1 MQTEKKIRWRWG
13 VIAALAITLLSLFPQ
28 CFFWWERGQ
37 HWNGGQVFFYT
48 DEPAY
53 AAYVNCLIQGRPR
66 RNDPYTGRDEN
77 EGDQLSESIFSIQF
91 LPAYLVALAAR
102 VFGLTTASAFI
113 FLTPIVAFLT
123 SLAVFRFL
131 AAVTEEDQ
139 TAAAFVPVVLC
150 LGILLS
156 GNGVICAFLG
166 RQTTFVYLPFLRRY
180 TPAVAFPCFLLFFL
194 FVWRAFTDK
203 FLRKRLL
210 NALGAGLAFTVC
222 VYSYF
227 FFWTAAVS
235 WLLLLVLLWLL
246 ARPAERRTISVP
258 FLVIAALAAAATVPY
273 AVLLTKRSPT
283 MDTVQVLVRTRAPDL
298 WRSIEVIALLIVLA
312 LVVVLKRGKLSWRDP
327 RILITAAFA
336 LLPFILFNQQVVTG
350 RSLQPMH
357 YEQFV
362 ASYTTLIALALTMV
376 WLWRIRDPN
385 RHLHLPSLLLLVIG
399 GLSFVWGMGET
410 WIATR
415 RFTQANVNRDDAR
428 PAALRLRTLATTDSP
443 DQIKSKVVFAP
454 DFARGDTLPME
465 APQPML
471 WAPHMFVFPGVTSAE
486 NKERFFQF
494 LYYSGVDAKS
504 FASVYQNQGFAQ
516 YAIFGWERANPNLTA
531 DYRPITAAELAQVA
545 QNYER
550 YVSTFDVAKA
560 TQPML
565 GYLLIKDDQKIDLTN
580 LDRWYQRDQ
589 GERVGRFVIY
599 RLTLRQN

>member
-1 MQTEKKIRWRWG
+1 
-13 VIAALAITLLSLFPQ
+13 
-28 CFFWWERGQ
+28 
-37 HWNGGQVFFYT
+37 
-48 DEPAY
+48 
-53 AAYVNCLIQGRPR
+53 
-66 RNDPYTGRDEN
+66 
-77 EGDQLSESIFSIQF
+77 
-91 LPAYLVALAAR
+91 
-102 VFGLTTASAFI
+102 
-113 FLTPIVAFLT
+113 
-123 SLAVFRFL
+123 
-131 AAVTEEDQ
+131 
-139 TAAAFVPVVLC
+139 
-150 LGILLS
+150 
-156 GNGVICAFLG
+156 
-166 RQTTFVYLPFLRRY
+166 
-180 TPAVAFPCFLLFFL
+180 
-194 FVWRAFTDK
+194 
-203 FLRKRLL
+203 
-210 NALGAGLAFTVC
+210 
-222 VYSYF
+222 
-227 FFWTAAVS
+227 
-235 WLLLLVLLWLL
+235 
-246 ARPAERRTISVP
+246 
-258 FLVIAALAAAATVPY
+258 
-273 AVLLTKRSPT
+273 
-283 MDTVQVLVRTRAPDL
+283 
-298 WRSIEVIALLIVLA
+298 
-312 LVVVLKRGKLSWRDP
+312 VVVLKRGKLSWRDP

-465 APQPML
+465 APQPVL